1 VSELLE
7 YGRKTTFK
15 TTATLTVHKT
25 VTKIRLYYAVF
36 HALSNDVLI
45 AAQARQCQNGKD
57 L

>member
-15 TTATLTVHKT
+15 TTATIHKT

-45 AAQARQCQNGKD
+45 AAQAHQCQNGKD
-57 L
+57 